1 MKKLATTL
9 LLFVFIVMNAQT
21 ETMSIETR
29 SVTIDNLIEF
39 IVSDFESN
47 IQTGGGGANITFVV
61 ETRNLVVSRDK
72 KFFLKQAIHLMSK
85 RLKSSDKISI
95 ISYNKSNGVLL
106 KPTSVANKD
115 GILNKVMKFKVKEN
129 NDLFGIDLAY
139 NLAKDNYKEKGIN
152 LVVIVRDGENF
163 VAESENERQ
172 DNKRKGVVKTGMV
185 ISAIGLLPELINAI
199 KN

>member
-1 MKKLATTL
+1 MKNLATTL
-9 LLFVFIVMNAQT
+9 LFFVFIVMNAQT
-21 ETMSIETR
+21 KTMSIETR

-39 IVSDFESN
+39 IVNDFESN
-47 IQTGGGGANITFVV
+47 IQTGGANITFVV

-85 RLKSSDKISI
+85 RLNSSDKISI
-95 ISYNKSNGVLL
+95 VSYNKSNGVLL
-106 KPTSVANKD
+106 KPTSVSNKD

-139 NLAKDNYKEKGIN
+139 NLAKDYYKEKGRN
-152 LVVIVRDGENF
+152 LVVIVRDGGNF

-172 DNKRKGVVKTGMV
+172 DNKRGGVVKTGMV

>member
-1 MKKLATTL
+1 MKNLATTL
-9 LLFVFIVMNAQT
+9 LFFVFIVMNAQT
-21 ETMSIETR
+21 KTMSIETR

-39 IVSDFESN
+39 IVNDFESN
-47 IQTGGGGANITFVV
+47 IQTGGDNITFVV

-85 RLKSSDKISI
+85 RLNSSDKISI
-95 ISYNKSNGVLL
+95 VSYNKSNGVLL
-106 KPTSVANKD
+106 KPTSVSNKD

-139 NLAKDNYKEKGIN
+139 NLAKDYYKEKGRN
-152 LVVIVRDGENF
+152 LVVIVRDGGNF

-172 DNKRKGVVKTGMV
+172 DNKRGGVVKTGMV